1 MEASGDFDSKI
12 INLYGH
18 LFDKMLFN
26 KVLDVLEDLKLNFRV
41 IKWDIGMTIEEQSHV
56 SLKVSYGGDGFEKA
70 ASTIKKIC
78 EELGGEYS

>member
-56 SLKVSYGGDGFEKA
+56 SLKVSYGGGWVRKGSEHDQEDMRRAGRRV
-70 ASTIKKIC
+70 
-78 EELGGEYS
+78 